1 MAFLNDDIK
10 INVKCSKLCD
20 SIAADAV
27 ARLFCFSQN
36 EVIRRC
42 YLFGIDCCVLYGCEL
57 VQWNWMDRII
67 NKQDFSPCAFVPNST
82 INYRIQG
89 EMESFSPG
97 MYLNWMY
104 EWMWMRMRASIW
116 QPFSKSA
123 RDLLQIKTQQI
134 NAFSFEWR
142 SLRKCMLKH
151 VRNWRRD
158 SSHRVTRCECRFVL
172 FFSRLFLSIYKWKTN
187 SLKSVEF
194 WKLLEFMS
202 LTSNKVNSIK
212 TNAAYDARY
221 IQFCRE
227 RVHRK
232 SGIMCHFCVDSTNT
246 KTLSIVCMRNVNE
259 TEKQRTRNASGMNDD
274 NDNNWKK
281 IVWNCISLDLKCS
294 FEGNLIS

>member
-1 MAFLNDDIK
+1 MDVCVCVFLSFSLYEFPLKLEAYGPNRRALCEKINGIINVENQKAFKWMAFLNDDIK

-104 EWMWMRMRASIW
+104 EWMWMRIRASIW

-172 FFSRLFLSIYKWKTN
+172 FFSLIF
-187 SLKSVEF
+187 
-194 WKLLEFMS
+194 
-202 LTSNKVNSIK
+202 VN
-212 TNAAYDARY
+212 
-221 IQFCRE
+221 
-227 RVHRK
+227 
-232 SGIMCHFCVDSTNT
+232 
-246 KTLSIVCMRNVNE
+246 L
-259 TEKQRTRNASGMNDD
+259 
-274 NDNNWKK
+274 
-281 IVWNCISLDLKCS
+281 
-294 FEGNLIS
+294 

>member
-1 MAFLNDDIK
+1 MHFHSSDAAYE
-10 INVKCSKLCD
+10 NVCWNMCATGDETAHTESHDVNVGLC
-20 SIAADAV
+20 
-27 ARLFCFSQN
+27 
-36 EVIRRC
+36 
-42 YLFGIDCCVLYGCEL
+42 
-57 VQWNWMDRII
+57 
-67 NKQDFSPCAFVPNST
+67 
-82 INYRIQG
+82 
-89 EMESFSPG
+89 
-97 MYLNWMY
+97 
-104 EWMWMRMRASIW
+104 
-116 QPFSKSA
+116 
-123 RDLLQIKTQQI
+123 
-134 NAFSFEWR
+134 
-142 SLRKCMLKH
+142 
-151 VRNWRRD
+151 
-158 SSHRVTRCECRFVL
+158 

-281 IVWNCISLDLKCS
+281 IGWNCISLDLKCS